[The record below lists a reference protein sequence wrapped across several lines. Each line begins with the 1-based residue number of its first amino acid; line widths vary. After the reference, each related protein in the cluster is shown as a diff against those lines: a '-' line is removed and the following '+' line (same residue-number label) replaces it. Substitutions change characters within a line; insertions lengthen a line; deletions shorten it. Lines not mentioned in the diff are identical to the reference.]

1 MLVNKI
7 FVFMLVHSAALSD
20 VNIYNFGSIKMY
32 YKMLSLTLKK
42 FCSLI
47 VGSC

>member
-1 MLVNKI
+1 
-7 FVFMLVHSAALSD
+7 MLVHSAALSD
-20 VNIYNFGSIKMY
+20 VNNFGSIKMY